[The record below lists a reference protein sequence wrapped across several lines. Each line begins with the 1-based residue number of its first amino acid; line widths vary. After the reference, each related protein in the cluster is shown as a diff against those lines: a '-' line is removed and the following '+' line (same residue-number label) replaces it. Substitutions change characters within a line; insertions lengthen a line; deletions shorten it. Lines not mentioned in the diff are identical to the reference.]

1 MSVYSTVSTLA
12 NSTTGETTADT
23 SSVLTLR
30 SNQIQIGNLEYDDI
44 KQSIITFLRRGAE
57 DGDPNNPLKDYDF
70 SSSALQV
77 LVDALTY
84 NTLYYAFYSNM
95 IANELYLDSAQ
106 RLESLI
112 SITKPLGF
120 VVPYGSSAR
129 ASVSMSGVSDTIPK
143 YSKFTGTTPE
153 GENFIYYNLVS
164 YDPDSTGNIDEVVL
178 FESQRLV
185 LYRDISNDINLRS
198 QSVTIKDKTIDI
210 NSISIEVSE
219 DAGSTFTEYTLSNNV
234 NYGITKDSR
243 IYWIER
249 VNGGVKI
256 IFSARGDEVFS
267 TKNPSLETDNVG
279 RKITATDIVRIS
291 YLVPSGENANNTR
304 NFVYSDGTG
313 STSLK
318 VASFGGASEP
328 NTELVKF
335 FAPKWFAAQGRAV
348 TKNDYKA
355 AVKDL
360 FPSDITDPNEALTV
374 FGGEELDPP
383 YYGRVFVSYI
393 EGEGAS
399 TIDQNKK
406 LITNTLRD
414 LAPVSII
421 PEFISPQNY
430 DLSLAYDLKYNS
442 ALTTRTR
449 DQVAEA
455 VRDAVDAEYGTVKFQ
470 NSFDPQRFE
479 DIVKTTLGDDVLVGL
494 VDYGVQV
501 TTDVFLSNTE
511 NTEFSF
517 RNEILDGGFGLYS
530 TDFYSPKFDEE
541 NVYIADSPAEEDSA
555 GFSPLRLLRQVG
567 NLVSVISPRGVGE
580 INRKTGFIR
589 IFPNVGATTVRFV
602 ATPKS
607 PRFIAGQNMV
617 VNILQSEVNVVPI

>member
-12 NSTTGETTADT
+12 NSTTGESSTDT
-23 SSVLTLR
+23 GSVLTLR

-44 KQSIITFLRRGAE
+44 KQSIITFLQRGSE

-120 VVPYGSSAR
+120 VVPFGSSAR
-129 ASVSMSGVSDTIPK
+129 ASVSMSGVSTTIPK
-143 YSKFTGTTPE
+143 YSKFTGTNPD
-153 GENFIYYNLVS
+153 GESFIYYNLVS

-178 FESQRLV
+178 FESQQLV
-185 LYRDISNDINLRS
+185 LYRDITNDINLNS
-198 QSVTIKDKTIDI
+198 QSITIKDKTIDI

-234 NYGITKDSR
+234 NYGVTKDSR

-267 TKNPSLETDNVG
+267 SKNPSLDTDNVG
-279 RKITATDIVRIS
+279 RKITATDIVRVS
-291 YLVPSGENANNTR
+291 YLVPTGERANNTR
-304 NFVYSDGTG
+304 NFVYSDGNG
-313 STSLK
+313 SVGLK

-328 NTELVKF
+328 NTDLVKF
-335 FAPKWFAAQGRAV
+335 FAPKWFAAQGRAI

-360 FPSDITDPNEALTV
+360 FPSDVTDPNEALTV

-393 EGEGAS
+393 EGEGAN

-430 DLSLAYDLKYNS
+430 TLSLAYSLTYNS

-449 DQVAEA
+449 DQVTTAIREA
-455 VRDAVDAEYGTVKFQ
+455 VDVEYGTVKFQ

-479 DIVKTTLGDDVLVGL
+479 DIVKTTLGTDVLVGL

-501 TTDVFLSNTE
+501 TTDTFLSNTE

-517 RNEILDGGFGLYS
+517 RNEISDGGFGLYS

-589 IFPNVGATTVRFV
+589 IFPNVGATTIRFV

-617 VNILQSEVNVVPI
+617 VDILQSEVNAVPI